1 MPNPTAAN
9 SPVYLL
15 KGSDEVL
22 LGTAASEL
30 VTRLIGEGDRT
41 ELLDTFSGDDYPMSQ
56 VIMAAT
62 TMSMFGSR
70 VVVARNCAR
79 FSTDELAAVLAYLE
93 NPAPESTLVLI
104 WEKAVAPGTR
114 TSPLSKKLSQA
125 IKDAGG
131 EIHDC
136 GLPGGKGRS
145 MWVDDQLAGSAVC
158 LSSGAKR
165 VLVEQ
170 LGEDLSRLAGILTV
184 LEATFGNEEISPE
197 DLEPYLGNAGAV
209 PPWELT
215 DAIDG
220 GRVAEAVEKLQR
232 MLAGGDRHPL
242 QVMVTLQTHVERML
256 RLDGSGVRDD
266 KQAAAL
272 LGMKGSTFPAKKALT
287 QSKKLGTAKLSR
299 CIKLVAA
306 TDVDLRGRTDQPGEL
321 LLETLV
327 ARLAALSATGKNR
340 R

>member
-1 MPNPTAAN
+1 VATPVAVN
-9 SPVYLL
+9 SPLYLL

-22 LGTAASEL
+22 LGTASSEL
-30 VTRLIGEGDRT
+30 IDRLIGSGDRT
-41 ELLDTFSGDDYPMSQ
+41 ELLDTFSGDDYLMSQ

-62 TMSMFGSR
+62 TMSMFGER

-79 FSTDELAAVLAYLE
+79 FSADELAPVLAYLE
-93 NPAPESTLVLI
+93 NPAPESTVVLI

-114 TSPLSKKLSQA
+114 TSPLPKKLSQA

-145 MWVDDQLAGSAVC
+145 MWVDDQLDASAVC
-158 LSSGAKR
+158 LTSAAKR
-165 VLVEQ
+165 VLIEQ
-170 LGEDLSRLAGILTV
+170 LGEDLSRLDGILTV
-184 LEATFGNEEISPE
+184 LEATFGTEEIGPE
-197 DLEPYLGNAGAV
+197 ELEPYLGNAGAV

-232 MLAGGDRHPL
+232 VLAGGERHPL

-256 RLDGSGVRDD
+256 RLDGSGVRDE

-272 LGMKGSTFPAKKALT
+272 LGMKGSTFPAKKALA
-287 QSKKLGTAKLSR
+287 QSRKLGPVKLAR

-327 ARLAALSATGKNR
+327 ARLASLSGSTKAR

>member
-1 MPNPTAAN
+1 MPTPTAVH
-9 SPVYLL
+9 SPLYLL
-15 KGSDEVL
+15 KGSDEIL

-30 VTRLIGEGDRT
+30 VTRLIGSGDRT
-41 ELLDTFSGDDYPMSQ
+41 ELLDSFTGDEYLMSK

-70 VVVARNCAR
+70 VVLARNCAR
-79 FSTDELAAVLAYLE
+79 FSSEELEPLLSYLE
-93 NPAPESTLVLI
+93 NPAPDSTLVLI

-114 TSPLSKKLSQA
+114 TSPLPKKLSQA

-145 MWVDDQLAGSAVC
+145 MWVEDQLAASRVC
-158 LSSGAKR
+158 LNSAARR
-165 VLVEQ
+165 VLIEQ
-170 LGEDLSRLAGILTV
+170 LGEDLSRLAGVLKV
-184 LEATFGNEEISPE
+184 LEATFGTQEIGPEEI
-197 DLEPYLGNAGAV
+197 EPYLGSPGAV

-232 MLAGGDRHPL
+232 LLAGGDRHPL
-242 QVMVTLQTHVERML
+242 QVMVSLQTHVERML
-256 RLDGSGVRDD
+256 RLDGSGVRDE

-287 QSKKLGTAKLSR
+287 QSRKLGTEKLIRS
-299 CIKLVAA
+299 IKLVAA
-306 TDVDLRGRTDQPGEL
+306 ADVDLRGRTDQSGEL

-327 ARLAALSATGKNR
+327 ARLTQLSAPAKKR